1 MSGQY
6 FNSITENA
14 SRLGMRIQES
24 ISEHTRELAITRGA
38 STAYLEAPD
47 DMSKNIRKQLDSN
60 SDREKLDA
68 MKRLIAMV
76 SKGRNVSEYFAQV
89 VKNVASHNLEIRKLV
104 YIYLLRYAEQ
114 EPDLALLSINTFQ
127 KDLTDIN
134 PLIRAMA
141 LRVLSG
147 IKVPMIGSI
156 VVLAIKKCAADV
168 SPYVRKNAAL
178 AIPKCF
184 ELDPSHTPALI
195 TIVTA
200 LLRDRSSL
208 CIGSVAVA
216 FEAVCPTRLDLLHQQ
231 YRRLCRILVDVDE
244 WGQVDLMSLLLR
256 YARMMLARPDM
267 EGDSIDP
274 DLDLL
279 LNSTEPLLQ
288 SRNPAVV
295 LGATR
300 IFYYAGPPSRLSK
313 VTQPLLRLL
322 PGSKEVS
329 RIVLVYI
336 SVIARDSPSLF
347 TPYYARF
354 LVSTDDL
361 RVVKLTKIQMLLHL
375 LTPETYSSILREFI
389 DCADDT
395 DNEVVAAAIQ
405 ALGKCSHQIP
415 ESTQT
420 CLNALI
426 SMIKS
431 RHDTVVSNAVLVL
444 KILVQN
450 ELEAESHNRPIQTQQ
465 NPGMSIISH
474 LAHRIDDIKHPQ
486 ARACVV
492 WLAGQYASSDA
503 PSAGCAGMHD
513 WAPDVLRKAVKG
525 FIDEDPIVKLQV
537 ITMAAKL
544 LVLNPT
550 NRTLLL
556 LGRHTLN
563 LAKYDLDYDVRDRA
577 RMVGAL
583 LVGVLP
589 KEANGADE
597 VLEERGGVVL
607 RREQVRVV
615 LFNGKAGVVDKDK
628 PSDDRSLLGSL
639 GMITGRP
646 MRGDVILTDWLE
658 EGIEPSLRT
667 NPDDTPTPSA
677 IPTAISSRPHS
688 KAPSA
693 HASPV
698 ILTPGASPSG
708 SAMRDSSKGVWRD
721 LDSFYAEESEEE
733 EEDDGSEDD
742 EENEDDNG
750 EEDGEAEADEET
762 DEDDSDEDSL
772 DATTNETRSMLQP
785 SAGASS

>member
-216 FEAVCPTRLDLLHQQ
+216 FEAVCPTRLDLLHPQ

-256 YARMMLARPDM
+256 YGGRQHRPGS
-267 EGDSIDP
+267 EPVTQFHRASTPIAESSGRSGSNTHI
-274 DLDLL
+274 LL
-279 LNSTEPLLQ
+279 
-288 SRNPAVV
+288 RWA
-295 LGATR
+295 
-300 IFYYAGPPSRLSK
+300 PSRLSK

-336 SVIARDSPSLF
+336 SVIAGDSPSLF

-361 RVVKLTKIQMLLHL
+361 RVVKLTKIQLLLHL

-431 RHDTVVSNAVLVL
+431 RQDTVVSNAVLVL

-772 DATTNETRSMLQP
+772 DATANETRSMLQP